1 MESENSYSPNGQPVE
16 SHNQEFAA
24 GATSSAPGGSPSGSA
39 YPATSL
45 QQNVS
50 AAYHPSGVLQL
61 GNSYRTANGIAADT
75 YQIQQPND
83 SYFASLNKQQASGG
97 GNATTNQ

>member
-39 YPATSL
+39 YH
-45 QQNVS
+45 VS